1 MERQVLDGAGGIL
14 SLRSL
19 IDEHGEAFEFDLIRL
34 GVRLRDAPSPELNW
48 RDLWVIANRSGRD
61 TELYRELHPEDDT
74 TWSVTDYLLALVADN
89 TAFRLYQAAG
99 GKGKKPK
106 PVPRPGNEDRKVV
119 KYDTL
124 PVDEMRDW
132 LGADWAA

>member
-1 MERQVLDGAGGIL
+1 MERAVEHGPGGTL
-14 SLRSL
+14 SLAAL
-19 IDEHGEAFEFDLIRL
+19 IEEHGEAFEYDLIRL

-48 RDLWVIANRSGRD
+48 RDLWVIARRSGRD
-61 TELYRELHPEDDT
+61 SELYRDMNPGDDVS
-74 TWSVTDYLLALVADN
+74 WSVDTYLLAQLVDN
-89 TAFRLYQAAG
+89 TSFRLYQAAG